1 MEVSFTIQHLKAK
14 NINFIKKKQ
23 HHALYTVKSTPRTV
37 SIEALEA
44 AMGVI

>member
-14 NINFIKKKQ
+14 NINFIKKQ